1 MINGASRL
9 RIRGAIAGRLRA
21 AGAALALALS
31 WSAAPR
37 AAAGDLIITGA
48 KPDRLFVIDATT
60 RSVRAEHRIPGA
72 DGLVS
77 AILISPDQR
86 IAYVLVDRMERVV
99 GIDLASGREVFRAD
113 LSTPEERI
121 KSFFALALTPDGREL
136 VVYELPTKLLP
147 AEYVIEEPRFA
158 VYRTNAGLAAKPYRS
173 FPAPRRVHMLLMRPN
188 GQSFYAIGFDLY
200 EYDLKSGKLID
211 TRGIQKWT
219 LADHGQ
225 PDLLAFWPVTEPTGV
240 WTSPVYSDLKKGDA
254 TVAMTALMSL
264 DVKSG
269 ELTYA
274 DFEPQS
280 ALIFSTVLSPDRK
293 HAYGVYTALSSIDVE
308 GHRLEKRVP
317 LDHTFYAVN
326 VSSDGREIF
335 TGGTECDVGF
345 YDAASLEKKAILKLP
360 GCGDQSVATLRVI
373 RER

>member
-1 MINGASRL
+1 MSRSRDRSAWIHGAW
-9 RIRGAIAGRLRA
+9 IRCVWAACAGLA
-21 AGAALALALS
+21 ASLG
-31 WSAAPR
+31 AAPR

-60 RSVRAEHRIPGA
+60 RTVRAEHHIPGTN
-72 DGLVS
+72 GMVS
-77 AILISPDQR
+77 VILISPDQK
-86 IAYVLVDRMERVV
+86 IAYVLVNGLERVV
-99 GIDLASGREVFRAD
+99 GIELATGREVFRAD

-121 KSFFALALTPDGREL
+121 KCFMSMTLTPDGREL

-147 AEYVIEEPRFA
+147 AEYVVEEPRFA

-173 FPAPRRVHMLLMRPN
+173 FPAPRRVHMLLMRPS

-200 EYDLKSGKLID
+200 EYDLRAGKLID
-211 TRGIQKWT
+211 TRGIQKWA

-240 WTSPVYSDLKKGDA
+240 WTSPVYSDLKKGA
-254 TVAMTALMSL
+254 ESVPMTALMSL

-274 DFEPQS
+274 DFEPLS

-293 HAYGVYTALSSIDVE
+293 HAYGVYTTLSSIDVE

-326 VSSDGREIF
+326 LSSDGREIF

-345 YDAASLEKKAILKLP
+345 YDAATLDKKAILKLP
-360 GCGDQSVATLRVI
+360 GCADQATATLRVI
-373 RER
+373 HDR